1 MAEVPVAEAAV
12 AEAAGGVPSRAAPP
26 GTQG

>member
-1 MAEVPVAEAAV
+1 VGDAAV
-12 AEAAGGVPSRAAPP
+12 ADAAVADAAGGVPSRAAPP